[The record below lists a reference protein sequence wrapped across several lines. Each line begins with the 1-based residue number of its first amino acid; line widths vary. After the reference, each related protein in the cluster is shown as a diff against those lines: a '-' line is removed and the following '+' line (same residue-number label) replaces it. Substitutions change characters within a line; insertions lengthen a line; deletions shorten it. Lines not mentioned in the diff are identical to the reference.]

1 MPHPKPAEGNVAL
14 ISPPEGAVAAAAPA
28 PEADDRWVWFEDE
41 HGERFRVPRSWVQ
54 GTPADA
60 SNAGGSAEEADPDEA
75 GGIHIKNPTL
85 SRMFEGVRLT
95 SGQAS
100 LVPKLQAFLDDDE
113 ARIFILRGYAGTGK
127 TFLMKGVVDYLSAV
141 NRSVHLMAPTGRAAK
156 VLSTR
161 TSRSAS
167 TIHAHLYSPRDRD
180 DPDDEDFT
188 LVSDLTSNT
197 DELDAVYVVDEASMV
212 SDRETQNPLLQ
223 FGSGRLLADLLH
235 FLEDA
240 PCAHR
245 RHILFVGD
253 AAQLPPVGMTVSPAL
268 SPVHLEEE
276 FGLKPSEHT
285 LTDIVR
291 QKQDSGIL
299 ALATALRTG
308 LKNKTYAL
316 PRLPADVPDVERI
329 DARDMARLC
338 WEVMGRRITRDAVM
352 IAQTNV
358 RAQQLN
364 RAFRRLQFPG
374 VEELA
379 AGDKLMVI
387 LNTHMHG
394 EFICN
399 GDFCQVL
406 RTGARTRRS
415 VSFRVKT
422 GPAGKGRRLVN
433 LDLEFQ
439 SVTLRLRG
447 NTGEC
452 FEVSCMILLN
462 QLEPEAQ
469 ARHEGLAGRARRRPV
484 RQRASRPIRLRRHLP
499 QVPGRRMAA
508 RLRRL
513 RMDGTEILGRL
524 LPLALHR
531 SDARQTEAPSRPLS
545 EARLRRP
552 ERSPSRARRRL
563 APAMAGR
570 ASRKTSRRRPR
581 DVRARASRRQ
591 RRSLLTPT
599 EKQAAAFLQPPAL
612 PEPASSDKRGVPGK
626 SLRLFLSNR
635 RPVGLVDA
643 APLKDE
649 LLLRDHH
656 DVPDLLERE
665 DPAVADAPA
674 PQGELPV
681 RNLPALVLERRHVDG
696 LGRAALVK
704 DEALLP
710 AEPGGHGLEP
720 RIDVER
726 HHLPV
731 DSLAHGLLG
740 RRGTACASCEHKGGC
755 GQDKKHRSSLHGFPP
770 VVTGIRSLPA
780 ARCAA

>member
-14 ISPPEGAVAAAAPA
+14 IRPPEGAVAAAAPA
-28 PEADDRWVWFEDE
+28 SEADDRWVWFEDE

-253 AAQLPPVGMTVSPAL
+253 AAQLPPVGMTVSPA
-268 SPVHLEEE
+268 
-276 FGLKPSEHT
+276 
-285 LTDIVR
+285 
-291 QKQDSGIL
+291 
-299 ALATALRTG
+299 
-308 LKNKTYAL
+308 
-316 PRLPADVPDVERI
+316 
-329 DARDMARLC
+329 
-338 WEVMGRRITRDAVM
+338 
-352 IAQTNV
+352 
-358 RAQQLN
+358 QQLN

-462 QLEPEAQ
+462 QLEPDD
-469 ARHEGLAGRARRRPV
+469 LPDMTLLLRALMADFKNRFP
-484 RQRASRPIRLRRHLP
+484 RLRR
-499 QVPGRRMAA
+499 
-508 RLRRL
+508 
-513 RMDGTEILGRL
+513 GTKDWQDALAED
-524 LPLALHR
+524 PFVNALHVRYGYAVTCHKSQGGEWPHVFVDCAWTGPR
-531 SDARQTEAPSRPLS
+531 SSADYFRWLYTAVTRARQKLHL
-545 EARLRRP
+545 ARYPKHAYDDPNEVLPVPDDAWPRQWQAELP
-552 ERSPSRARRRL
+552 ARHPGEDL
-563 APAMAGR
+563 ETFA
-570 ASRKTSRRRPR
+570 
-581 DVRARASRRQ
+581 
-591 RRSLLTPT
+591 L
-599 EKQAAAFLQPPAL
+599 EL
-612 PEPASSDKRGVPGK
+612 PED
-626 SLRLFLSNR
+626 N
-635 RPVGLVDA
+635 
-643 APLKDE
+643 
-649 LLLRDHH
+649 
-656 DVPDLLERE
+656 
-665 DPAVADAPA
+665 
-674 PQGELPV
+674 GEV
-681 RNLPALVLERRHVDG
+681 
-696 LGRAALVK
+696 
-704 DEALLP
+704 
-710 AEPGGHGLEP
+710 
-720 RIDVER
+720 
-726 HHLPV
+726 
-731 DSLAHGLLG
+731 
-740 RRGTACASCEHKGGC
+740 
-755 GQDKKHRSSLHGFPP
+755 F
-770 VVTGIRSLPA
+770 
-780 ARCAA
+780 

>member
-14 ISPPEGAVAAAAPA
+14 IRPPEGAVAAAAPA
-28 PEADDRWVWFEDE
+28 SEADDRWVWFEDE

-161 TSRSAS
+161 TSRSPS

-439 SVTLRLRG
+439 SVVLGRSFVRTDGGTASTRGALCRRRHVDDPRRGRSGSARSCSLRTYFGLSLGAGALRG
-447 NTGEC
+447 FAQLRKPRESAALKDRDVQKNPDYADCRQCRPGHKTRC
-452 FEVSCMILLN
+452 PRSSDTSLAMCLQTMPPDIVVAEVDRI
-462 QLEPEAQ
+462 
-469 ARHEGLAGRARRRPV
+469 LAGRADASLPV
-484 RQRASRPIRLRRHLP
+484 S
-499 QVPGRRMAA
+499 A
-508 RLRRL
+508 R
-513 RMDGTEILGRL
+513 T
-524 LPLALHR
+524 
-531 SDARQTEAPSRPLS
+531 
-545 EARLRRP
+545 
-552 ERSPSRARRRL
+552 
-563 APAMAGR
+563 
-570 ASRKTSRRRPR
+570 
-581 DVRARASRRQ
+581 
-591 RRSLLTPT
+591 
-599 EKQAAAFLQPPAL
+599 
-612 PEPASSDKRGVPGK
+612 
-626 SLRLFLSNR
+626 
-635 RPVGLVDA
+635 
-643 APLKDE
+643 
-649 LLLRDHH
+649 
-656 DVPDLLERE
+656 PDLSTKP
-665 DPAVADAPA
+665 D
-674 PQGELPV
+674 
-681 RNLPALVLERRHVDG
+681 
-696 LGRAALVK
+696 
-704 DEALLP
+704 
-710 AEPGGHGLEP
+710 
-720 RIDVER
+720 
-726 HHLPV
+726 
-731 DSLAHGLLG
+731 
-740 RRGTACASCEHKGGC
+740 
-755 GQDKKHRSSLHGFPP
+755 
-770 VVTGIRSLPA
+770 
-780 ARCAA
+780 

>member
-14 ISPPEGAVAAAAPA
+14 IRPPEGAVAAAAPA
-28 PEADDRWVWFEDE
+28 SEADDRWVWFEDE

-141 NRSVHLMAPTGRAAK
+141 NRSVRLMAPTGRAAK

-167 TIHAHLYSPRDRD
+167 AIHAHLYSPRDRD

-439 SVTLRLRG
+439 SVVLGRSFVRTDGGTASTRGALCRRRHVDDPRRGRSGSARSCSLRTYFGLSLGAGALRG
-447 NTGEC
+447 FAQLRKPRESAALKDRDVQKNPDYADCRQCRPGHKTRC
-452 FEVSCMILLN
+452 PRSSDTSLAMCLQTMPPDIVVAEVDRI
-462 QLEPEAQ
+462 
-469 ARHEGLAGRARRRPV
+469 LAGRADASLPV
-484 RQRASRPIRLRRHLP
+484 S
-499 QVPGRRMAA
+499 A
-508 RLRRL
+508 R
-513 RMDGTEILGRL
+513 T
-524 LPLALHR
+524 
-531 SDARQTEAPSRPLS
+531 
-545 EARLRRP
+545 
-552 ERSPSRARRRL
+552 
-563 APAMAGR
+563 
-570 ASRKTSRRRPR
+570 
-581 DVRARASRRQ
+581 
-591 RRSLLTPT
+591 
-599 EKQAAAFLQPPAL
+599 
-612 PEPASSDKRGVPGK
+612 
-626 SLRLFLSNR
+626 
-635 RPVGLVDA
+635 
-643 APLKDE
+643 
-649 LLLRDHH
+649 
-656 DVPDLLERE
+656 PDLSTKP
-665 DPAVADAPA
+665 D
-674 PQGELPV
+674 
-681 RNLPALVLERRHVDG
+681 
-696 LGRAALVK
+696 
-704 DEALLP
+704 
-710 AEPGGHGLEP
+710 
-720 RIDVER
+720 
-726 HHLPV
+726 
-731 DSLAHGLLG
+731 
-740 RRGTACASCEHKGGC
+740 
-755 GQDKKHRSSLHGFPP
+755 
-770 VVTGIRSLPA
+770 
-780 ARCAA
+780 

>member
-14 ISPPEGAVAAAAPA
+14 ISPPEGAVAAPA

-54 GTPADA
+54 GAPADA

-127 TFLMKGVVDYLSAV
+127 TFLMKG
-141 NRSVHLMAPTGRAAK
+141 
-156 VLSTR
+156 
-161 TSRSAS
+161 
-167 TIHAHLYSPRDRD
+167 
-180 DPDDEDFT
+180 
-188 LVSDLTSNT
+188 
-197 DELDAVYVVDEASMV
+197 VVDEASMV

-462 QLEPEAQ
+462 QLEPDD
-469 ARHEGLAGRARRRPV
+469 LPDMTLLLRALMADFKNRFP
-484 RQRASRPIRLRRHLP
+484 RLRR
-499 QVPGRRMAA
+499 
-508 RLRRL
+508 
-513 RMDGTEILGRL
+513 GTKDWQDALAED
-524 LPLALHR
+524 PFVNALHVRYGYAVTCHKSQGGEWPHVFVDCAWTGPR
-531 SDARQTEAPSRPLS
+531 SSADYFRWLYTAVTRARQKLH
-545 EARLRRP
+545 
-552 ERSPSRARRRL
+552 RARYPKH
-563 APAMAGR
+563 AYDDPNE
-570 ASRKTSRRRPR
+570 
-581 DVRARASRRQ
+581 V
-591 RRSLLTPT
+591 
-599 EKQAAAFLQPPAL
+599 L
-612 PEPASSDKRGVPGK
+612 P
-626 SLRLFLSNR
+626 
-635 RPVGLVDA
+635 
-643 APLKDE
+643 
-649 LLLRDHH
+649 
-656 DVPDLLERE
+656 VPD
-665 DPAVADAPA
+665 DAWPRQWQA
-674 PQGELPV
+674 ELPA
-681 RNLPALVLERRHVDG
+681 RHPDEDLETFALELPKDDG
-696 LGRAALVK
+696 EV
-704 DEALLP
+704 
-710 AEPGGHGLEP
+710 
-720 RIDVER
+720 
-726 HHLPV
+726 
-731 DSLAHGLLG
+731 
-740 RRGTACASCEHKGGC
+740 
-755 GQDKKHRSSLHGFPP
+755 F
-770 VVTGIRSLPA
+770 
-780 ARCAA
+780 

>member
-14 ISPPEGAVAAAAPA
+14 ISPPEGAVAAPA

-54 GTPADA
+54 GAPADA

-127 TFLMKGVVDYLSAV
+127 TFLMKG
-141 NRSVHLMAPTGRAAK
+141 
-156 VLSTR
+156 
-161 TSRSAS
+161 
-167 TIHAHLYSPRDRD
+167 
-180 DPDDEDFT
+180 
-188 LVSDLTSNT
+188 
-197 DELDAVYVVDEASMV
+197 VVDEASMV

-462 QLEPEAQ
+462 QLEPDD
-469 ARHEGLAGRARRRPV
+469 LPDMTLLLRALMADFKNRFP
-484 RQRASRPIRLRRHLP
+484 RLRR
-499 QVPGRRMAA
+499 
-508 RLRRL
+508 
-513 RMDGTEILGRL
+513 GTKDWQDALAED
-524 LPLALHR
+524 PFVNALHVRYGYAVTCHKSQGGEWPHVFVDCAWTGPR
-531 SDARQTEAPSRPLS
+531 SSADYFRWLYTAVTRARQKLHL
-545 EARLRRP
+545 ARYP
-552 ERSPSRARRRL
+552 KHAYDDPNE
-563 APAMAGR
+563 
-570 ASRKTSRRRPR
+570 
-581 DVRARASRRQ
+581 V
-591 RRSLLTPT
+591 
-599 EKQAAAFLQPPAL
+599 L
-612 PEPASSDKRGVPGK
+612 P
-626 SLRLFLSNR
+626 
-635 RPVGLVDA
+635 
-643 APLKDE
+643 
-649 LLLRDHH
+649 
-656 DVPDLLERE
+656 VPD
-665 DPAVADAPA
+665 DAWPRQWQA
-674 PQGELPV
+674 ELPA
-681 RNLPALVLERRHVDG
+681 RHPGEDLETFALELPKDDG
-696 LGRAALVK
+696 EV
-704 DEALLP
+704 
-710 AEPGGHGLEP
+710 
-720 RIDVER
+720 
-726 HHLPV
+726 
-731 DSLAHGLLG
+731 
-740 RRGTACASCEHKGGC
+740 
-755 GQDKKHRSSLHGFPP
+755 F
-770 VVTGIRSLPA
+770 
-780 ARCAA
+780 

>member
-14 ISPPEGAVAAAAPA
+14 ISPPEGAVAAPA

-54 GTPADA
+54 GAPADA

-127 TFLMKGVVDYLSAV
+127 TFLMKG
-141 NRSVHLMAPTGRAAK
+141 
-156 VLSTR
+156 
-161 TSRSAS
+161 
-167 TIHAHLYSPRDRD
+167 
-180 DPDDEDFT
+180 
-188 LVSDLTSNT
+188 
-197 DELDAVYVVDEASMV
+197 VVDEASMV

-433 LDLEFQ
+433 IDLEFQ

-462 QLEPEAQ
+462 QLEPDD
-469 ARHEGLAGRARRRPV
+469 LPDMTLLLRALMADFKNRFP
-484 RQRASRPIRLRRHLP
+484 RLRR
-499 QVPGRRMAA
+499 
-508 RLRRL
+508 
-513 RMDGTEILGRL
+513 GTKDWQDALAED
-524 LPLALHR
+524 PFVNALHVRYGYAVTCHKSQGGEWPHVFVDCAWTGPR
-531 SDARQTEAPSRPLS
+531 SSADYFRWLYTAVTRARQKLH
-545 EARLRRP
+545 
-552 ERSPSRARRRL
+552 RARYPKH
-563 APAMAGR
+563 AYDDPNE
-570 ASRKTSRRRPR
+570 
-581 DVRARASRRQ
+581 V
-591 RRSLLTPT
+591 
-599 EKQAAAFLQPPAL
+599 L
-612 PEPASSDKRGVPGK
+612 P
-626 SLRLFLSNR
+626 
-635 RPVGLVDA
+635 
-643 APLKDE
+643 
-649 LLLRDHH
+649 
-656 DVPDLLERE
+656 VPD
-665 DPAVADAPA
+665 DAWPRQWQA
-674 PQGELPV
+674 ELPA
-681 RNLPALVLERRHVDG
+681 RHPGEDLETFALELPKDDG
-696 LGRAALVK
+696 EV
-704 DEALLP
+704 
-710 AEPGGHGLEP
+710 
-720 RIDVER
+720 
-726 HHLPV
+726 
-731 DSLAHGLLG
+731 
-740 RRGTACASCEHKGGC
+740 
-755 GQDKKHRSSLHGFPP
+755 F
-770 VVTGIRSLPA
+770 
-780 ARCAA
+780 

>member
-167 TIHAHLYSPRDRD
+167 TIHAHLYSPRDQD

-338 WEVMGRRITRDAVM
+338 WEVMGLLLGCRALVGRRSRRLRLDGEGLSRQQRSEVDPVVARHEHHAHDGQPRLPAKRNAAAGAKASRAAHPPAVLDRRAFLKILPAHEKDLPEASNAFRIVAR
-352 IAQTNV
+352 IAK
-358 RAQQLN
+358 
-364 RAFRRLQFPG
+364 AFRRGSSRRTAPSA
-374 VEELA
+374 ER
-379 AGDKLMVI
+379 
-387 LNTHMHG
+387 
-394 EFICN
+394 
-399 GDFCQVL
+399 L
-406 RTGARTRRS
+406 RTA
-415 VSFRVKT
+415 F
-422 GPAGKGRRLVN
+422 GKKYPNVA
-433 LDLEFQ
+433 F
-439 SVTLRLRG
+439 
-447 NTGEC
+447 
-452 FEVSCMILLN
+452 
-462 QLEPEAQ
+462 
-469 ARHEGLAGRARRRPV
+469 
-484 RQRASRPIRLRRHLP
+484 RRHL
-499 QVPGRRMAA
+499 Q
-508 RLRRL
+508 
-513 RMDGTEILGRL
+513 
-524 LPLALHR
+524 
-531 SDARQTEAPSRPLS
+531 S
-545 EARLRRP
+545 
-552 ERSPSRARRRL
+552 
-563 APAMAGR
+563 
-570 ASRKTSRRRPR
+570 
-581 DVRARASRRQ
+581 
-591 RRSLLTPT
+591 
-599 EKQAAAFLQPPAL
+599 
-612 PEPASSDKRGVPGK
+612 
-626 SLRLFLSNR
+626 
-635 RPVGLVDA
+635 
-643 APLKDE
+643 
-649 LLLRDHH
+649 
-656 DVPDLLERE
+656 
-665 DPAVADAPA
+665 
-674 PQGELPV
+674 
-681 RNLPALVLERRHVDG
+681 
-696 LGRAALVK
+696 
-704 DEALLP
+704 
-710 AEPGGHGLEP
+710 
-720 RIDVER
+720 
-726 HHLPV
+726 
-731 DSLAHGLLG
+731 
-740 RRGTACASCEHKGGC
+740 
-755 GQDKKHRSSLHGFPP
+755 
-770 VVTGIRSLPA
+770 
-780 ARCAA
+780 

>member
-85 SRMFEGVRLT
+85 SRMFQGVRLT

-253 AAQLPPVGMTVSPAL
+253 AAQLPPVGMTVS
-268 SPVHLEEE
+268 
-276 FGLKPSEHT
+276 
-285 LTDIVR
+285 
-291 QKQDSGIL
+291 
-299 ALATALRTG
+299 
-308 LKNKTYAL
+308 
-316 PRLPADVPDVERI
+316 
-329 DARDMARLC
+329 
-338 WEVMGRRITRDAVM
+338 
-352 IAQTNV
+352 
-358 RAQQLN
+358 
-364 RAFRRLQFPG
+364 
-374 VEELA
+374 
-379 AGDKLMVI
+379 
-387 LNTHMHG
+387 
-394 EFICN
+394 
-399 GDFCQVL
+399 
-406 RTGARTRRS
+406 
-415 VSFRVKT
+415 FRVKT

-462 QLEPEAQ
+462 QLEPDD
-469 ARHEGLAGRARRRPV
+469 LPDMTLLLRALMADFKNRFP
-484 RQRASRPIRLRRHLP
+484 RLRR
-499 QVPGRRMAA
+499 
-508 RLRRL
+508 
-513 RMDGTEILGRL
+513 GTKDWQDALAED
-524 LPLALHR
+524 PFVNALHVRYGYAVTCHKSQGGEWPHVFVDCAWTGPR
-531 SDARQTEAPSRPLS
+531 SSADYFRWLYTAVTRARQKLHL
-545 EARLRRP
+545 ARYP
-552 ERSPSRARRRL
+552 KHAYDDPNE
-563 APAMAGR
+563 
-570 ASRKTSRRRPR
+570 
-581 DVRARASRRQ
+581 V
-591 RRSLLTPT
+591 
-599 EKQAAAFLQPPAL
+599 L
-612 PEPASSDKRGVPGK
+612 P
-626 SLRLFLSNR
+626 
-635 RPVGLVDA
+635 
-643 APLKDE
+643 
-649 LLLRDHH
+649 
-656 DVPDLLERE
+656 VPD
-665 DPAVADAPA
+665 DAWPRQWQA
-674 PQGELPV
+674 ELPA
-681 RNLPALVLERRHVDG
+681 RHPGEDLETFALELPKDDG
-696 LGRAALVK
+696 EV
-704 DEALLP
+704 
-710 AEPGGHGLEP
+710 
-720 RIDVER
+720 
-726 HHLPV
+726 
-731 DSLAHGLLG
+731 
-740 RRGTACASCEHKGGC
+740 
-755 GQDKKHRSSLHGFPP
+755 F
-770 VVTGIRSLPA
+770 
-780 ARCAA
+780 

>member
-14 ISPPEGAVAAAAPA
+14 IRPPEGAVAAAAPA
-28 PEADDRWVWFEDE
+28 SEADDRWVWFEDE

-462 QLEPEAQ
+462 QLEPDD
-469 ARHEGLAGRARRRPV
+469 LPDMTLLLRALMADFKNRFP
-484 RQRASRPIRLRRHLP
+484 RLRR
-499 QVPGRRMAA
+499 
-508 RLRRL
+508 
-513 RMDGTEILGRL
+513 GTKDWQDALAED
-524 LPLALHR
+524 PFVNALHVR
-531 SDARQTEAPSRPLS
+531 YGYAVTCHKSQGSEWPHVSSLSGEFGWRFDLARTVWIEPQIEATYTHAGAEDLTLSNGVNAATYEIGDFDSLIGRAGFATGFTCPNNRGEVWLRASAVHEFLGDREIFARTGDNTNSLKQDGKDTWFEYGIGANFNLS
-545 EARLRRP
+545 ESTYLWA
-552 ERSPSRARRRL
+552 
-563 APAMAGR
+563 
-570 ASRKTSRRRPR
+570 
-581 DVRARASRRQ
+581 
-591 RRSLLTPT
+591 
-599 EKQAAAFLQPPAL
+599 
-612 PEPASSDKRGVPGK
+612 
-626 SLRLFLSNR
+626 
-635 RPVGLVDA
+635 
-643 APLKDE
+643 
-649 LLLRDHH
+649 
-656 DVPDLLERE
+656 
-665 DPAVADAPA
+665 
-674 PQGELPV
+674 
-681 RNLPALVLERRHVDG
+681 
-696 LGRAALVK
+696 
-704 DEALLP
+704 
-710 AEPGGHGLEP
+710 
-720 RIDVER
+720 DVER
-726 HHLPV
+726 T
-731 DSLAHGLLG
+731 S
-740 RRGTACASCEHKGGC
+740 GGIIDQEWRATI
-755 GQDKKHRSSLHGFPP
+755 GVRYGF
-770 VVTGIRSLPA
+770 
-780 ARCAA
+780 

>member
-14 ISPPEGAVAAAAPA
+14 IRPPEGAVAAAAPA
-28 PEADDRWVWFEDE
+28 SEADDRWVWFEDE

-95 SGQAS
+95 PGQAS
-100 LVPKLQAFLDDDE
+100 LVPKLQAFLDDDD

-212 SDRETQNPLLQ
+212 S
-223 FGSGRLLADLLH
+223 
-235 FLEDA
+235 
-240 PCAHR
+240 
-245 RHILFVGD
+245 
-253 AAQLPPVGMTVSPAL
+253 
-268 SPVHLEEE
+268 
-276 FGLKPSEHT
+276 SEHT

-462 QLEPEAQ
+462 QLEPDD
-469 ARHEGLAGRARRRPV
+469 LPDMTLLLRALMADFKNRFP
-484 RQRASRPIRLRRHLP
+484 RLRR
-499 QVPGRRMAA
+499 
-508 RLRRL
+508 
-513 RMDGTEILGRL
+513 GTKDWQDALAED
-524 LPLALHR
+524 PFVNALHVRYGYAVTCHKSQGGEWPHVFVDCAWTGPR
-531 SDARQTEAPSRPLS
+531 SSADYFRWLYTAVTRARQKLHLACYPKHAYDDPNEVLPVPDDAWPRQWQAELP
-545 EARLRRP
+545 ARHPGEDL
-552 ERSPSRARRRL
+552 ETFAL
-563 APAMAGR
+563 
-570 ASRKTSRRRPR
+570 
-581 DVRARASRRQ
+581 
-591 RRSLLTPT
+591 
-599 EKQAAAFLQPPAL
+599 EL
-612 PEPASSDKRGVPGK
+612 PED
-626 SLRLFLSNR
+626 N
-635 RPVGLVDA
+635 
-643 APLKDE
+643 
-649 LLLRDHH
+649 
-656 DVPDLLERE
+656 
-665 DPAVADAPA
+665 
-674 PQGELPV
+674 GEV
-681 RNLPALVLERRHVDG
+681 Y
-696 LGRAALVK
+696 
-704 DEALLP
+704 
-710 AEPGGHGLEP
+710 
-720 RIDVER
+720 
-726 HHLPV
+726 
-731 DSLAHGLLG
+731 
-740 RRGTACASCEHKGGC
+740 
-755 GQDKKHRSSLHGFPP
+755 
-770 VVTGIRSLPA
+770 
-780 ARCAA
+780 

>member
-54 GTPADA
+54 GAPADA

-95 SGQAS
+95 PGQAS
-100 LVPKLQAFLDDDE
+100 LVPKLQAFLDDDD

-379 AGDKLMVI
+379 AGDKLIEPGLRQDGRLEGTRKAEFARVRWLLPEAPHLRLHPGGVHEAELDAFGVEGLHPDGKRSDPGEPDIKVGAELPDGLLELAPVRFAVRAQPLRSAVLLSEDGIGHRVMERIEFVI
-387 LNTHMHG
+387 AHDG
-394 EFICN
+394 E
-399 GDFCQVL
+399 
-406 RTGARTRRS
+406 RRTRLDHAAHDFKRAAD
-415 VSFRVKT
+415 F
-422 GPAGKGRRLVN
+422 GPAV
-433 LDLEFQ
+433 D
-439 SVTLRLRG
+439 
-447 NTGEC
+447 
-452 FEVSCMILLN
+452 EVAEKDHTATFWM
-462 QLEPEAQ
+462 
-469 ARHEGLAGRARRRPV
+469 
-484 RQRASRPIRLRRHLP
+484 P
-499 QVPGRRMAA
+499 QDAV
-508 RLRRL
+508 
-513 RMDGTEILGRL
+513 RL
-524 LPLALHR
+524 LITHALEEN
-531 SDARQTEAPSRPLS
+531 RQ
-545 EARLRRP
+545 
-552 ERSPSRARRRL
+552 
-563 APAMAGR
+563 
-570 ASRKTSRRRPR
+570 
-581 DVRARASRRQ
+581 
-591 RRSLLTPT
+591 
-599 EKQAAAFLQPPAL
+599 F
-612 PEPASSDKRGVPGK
+612 RGVP
-626 SLRLFLSNR
+626 
-635 RPVGLVDA
+635 V
-643 APLKDE
+643 
-649 LLLRDHH
+649 H
-656 DVPDLLERE
+656 
-665 DPAVADAPA
+665 VAD
-674 PQGELPV
+674 
-681 RNLPALVLERRHVDG
+681 D
-696 LGRAALVK
+696 VK
-704 DEALLP
+704 A
-710 AEPGGHGLEP
+710 
-720 RIDVER
+720 
-726 HHLPV
+726 
-731 DSLAHGLLG
+731 
-740 RRGTACASCEHKGGC
+740 
-755 GQDKKHRSSLHGFPP
+755 
-770 VVTGIRSLPA
+770 
-780 ARCAA
+780 

>member
-167 TIHAHLYSPRDRD
+167 TIHAHLYSPRDQD

-329 DARDMARLC
+329 DARDIARLC

-374 VEELA
+374 VKELA

-399 GDFCQVL
+399 GDFCRVL

-462 QLEPEAQ
+462 QLEPED
-469 ARHEGLAGRARRRPV
+469 LPDMTLLLRALMADFKNRFP
-484 RQRASRPIRLRRHLP
+484 RLRR
-499 QVPGRRMAA
+499 
-508 RLRRL
+508 
-513 RMDGTEILGRL
+513 GTKDWQDALAED
-524 LPLALHR
+524 PFVNALHVRYGYAVTCHKSQGGEWPHVFVDCAWTGPR
-531 SDARQTEAPSRPLS
+531 SSADYFRWLYTAVTRARQKLHL
-545 EARLRRP
+545 ARYPKHAYDDPNEVLPVPDDAWPRQWQAELP
-552 ERSPSRARRRL
+552 ARHPGEDL
-563 APAMAGR
+563 ETFA
-570 ASRKTSRRRPR
+570 
-581 DVRARASRRQ
+581 
-591 RRSLLTPT
+591 L
-599 EKQAAAFLQPPAL
+599 EL
-612 PEPASSDKRGVPGK
+612 PED
-626 SLRLFLSNR
+626 N
-635 RPVGLVDA
+635 
-643 APLKDE
+643 
-649 LLLRDHH
+649 
-656 DVPDLLERE
+656 
-665 DPAVADAPA
+665 
-674 PQGELPV
+674 GEV
-681 RNLPALVLERRHVDG
+681 
-696 LGRAALVK
+696 
-704 DEALLP
+704 
-710 AEPGGHGLEP
+710 
-720 RIDVER
+720 
-726 HHLPV
+726 
-731 DSLAHGLLG
+731 
-740 RRGTACASCEHKGGC
+740 
-755 GQDKKHRSSLHGFPP
+755 F
-770 VVTGIRSLPA
+770 
-780 ARCAA
+780 

>member
-85 SRMFEGVRLT
+85 SRMFQGVRLT

-268 SPVHLEEE
+268 SPVHLEQE

-462 QLEPEAQ
+462 QLEPDD
-469 ARHEGLAGRARRRPV
+469 LPDMTLLLRALMADFKNRFP
-484 RQRASRPIRLRRHLP
+484 RLRR
-499 QVPGRRMAA
+499 
-508 RLRRL
+508 
-513 RMDGTEILGRL
+513 GTKDWQDALAED
-524 LPLALHR
+524 PFVNALHVRYGYAVTCHKSQGGEWPHVFVDCAWTGPR
-531 SDARQTEAPSRPLS
+531 SSADYFRWLYTAVTRARQKLHL
-545 EARLRRP
+545 ARYP
-552 ERSPSRARRRL
+552 KHAYDDPNE
-563 APAMAGR
+563 
-570 ASRKTSRRRPR
+570 
-581 DVRARASRRQ
+581 V
-591 RRSLLTPT
+591 
-599 EKQAAAFLQPPAL
+599 L
-612 PEPASSDKRGVPGK
+612 P
-626 SLRLFLSNR
+626 
-635 RPVGLVDA
+635 
-643 APLKDE
+643 
-649 LLLRDHH
+649 
-656 DVPDLLERE
+656 VPD
-665 DPAVADAPA
+665 DAWPRQWQA
-674 PQGELPV
+674 ELPA
-681 RNLPALVLERRHVDG
+681 RHPGEDLETFARELPKDDG
-696 LGRAALVK
+696 EV
-704 DEALLP
+704 
-710 AEPGGHGLEP
+710 
-720 RIDVER
+720 
-726 HHLPV
+726 
-731 DSLAHGLLG
+731 
-740 RRGTACASCEHKGGC
+740 
-755 GQDKKHRSSLHGFPP
+755 F
-770 VVTGIRSLPA
+770 
-780 ARCAA
+780 

>member
-85 SRMFEGVRLT
+85 SRMFQGVRLT

-268 SPVHLEEE
+268 SPVHLEQE

-358 RAQQLN
+358 
-364 RAFRRLQFPG
+364 P
-374 VEELA
+374 
-379 AGDKLMVI
+379 
-387 LNTHMHG
+387 
-394 EFICN
+394 
-399 GDFCQVL
+399 
-406 RTGARTRRS
+406 
-415 VSFRVKT
+415 

-462 QLEPEAQ
+462 QLEPDD
-469 ARHEGLAGRARRRPV
+469 LPDMTLLLRALMADFKNRFP
-484 RQRASRPIRLRRHLP
+484 RLRR
-499 QVPGRRMAA
+499 
-508 RLRRL
+508 
-513 RMDGTEILGRL
+513 GTKDWQDALAED
-524 LPLALHR
+524 PFVNALHVRYGYAVTCHKSQGGEWPHVFVDCAWTGPR
-531 SDARQTEAPSRPLS
+531 SSADYFRWLYTAVTRARQKLHL
-545 EARLRRP
+545 ARYP
-552 ERSPSRARRRL
+552 KHAYDDPNE
-563 APAMAGR
+563 
-570 ASRKTSRRRPR
+570 
-581 DVRARASRRQ
+581 V
-591 RRSLLTPT
+591 
-599 EKQAAAFLQPPAL
+599 L
-612 PEPASSDKRGVPGK
+612 P
-626 SLRLFLSNR
+626 
-635 RPVGLVDA
+635 
-643 APLKDE
+643 
-649 LLLRDHH
+649 
-656 DVPDLLERE
+656 VPD
-665 DPAVADAPA
+665 DAWPRQWQA
-674 PQGELPV
+674 ELPA
-681 RNLPALVLERRHVDG
+681 RHPGEDLETFALELPKDDG
-696 LGRAALVK
+696 EV
-704 DEALLP
+704 
-710 AEPGGHGLEP
+710 
-720 RIDVER
+720 
-726 HHLPV
+726 
-731 DSLAHGLLG
+731 
-740 RRGTACASCEHKGGC
+740 
-755 GQDKKHRSSLHGFPP
+755 F
-770 VVTGIRSLPA
+770 
-780 ARCAA
+780 

>member
-14 ISPPEGAVAAAAPA
+14 IRPPEGAVAAAAPA
-28 PEADDRWVWFEDE
+28 SEADDRWVWFEDE

-268 SPVHLEEE
+268 SPMHLEEE

-379 AGDKLMVI
+379 A
-387 LNTHMHG
+387 
-394 EFICN
+394 
-399 GDFCQVL
+399 
-406 RTGARTRRS
+406 
-415 VSFRVKT
+415 
-422 GPAGKGRRLVN
+422 
-433 LDLEFQ
+433 
-439 SVTLRLRG
+439 
-447 NTGEC
+447 
-452 FEVSCMILLN
+452 
-462 QLEPEAQ
+462 
-469 ARHEGLAGRARRRPV
+469 
-484 RQRASRPIRLRRHLP
+484 
-499 QVPGRRMAA
+499 
-508 RLRRL
+508 
-513 RMDGTEILGRL
+513 
-524 LPLALHR
+524 
-531 SDARQTEAPSRPLS
+531 
-545 EARLRRP
+545 
-552 ERSPSRARRRL
+552 
-563 APAMAGR
+563 
-570 ASRKTSRRRPR
+570 
-581 DVRARASRRQ
+581 
-591 RRSLLTPT
+591 
-599 EKQAAAFLQPPAL
+599 
-612 PEPASSDKRGVPGK
+612 
-626 SLRLFLSNR
+626 
-635 RPVGLVDA
+635 
-643 APLKDE
+643 PLKDE

-665 DPAVADAPA
+665 GPAVADAPA
-674 PQGELPV
+674 PQGELSV
-681 RNLPALVLERRHVDG
+681 CNLPTLVLERRHVDG
-696 LGRAALVK
+696 LGQSR
-704 DEALLP
+704 P
-710 AEPGGHGLEP
+710 
-720 RIDVER
+720 
-726 HHLPV
+726 
-731 DSLAHGLLG
+731 
-740 RRGTACASCEHKGGC
+740 RRG
-755 GQDKKHRSSLHGFPP
+755 
-770 VVTGIRSLPA
+770 
-780 ARCAA
+780 

>member
-54 GTPADA
+54 GAPADA

-75 GGIHIKNPTL
+75 GGIRIKNPTL

-127 TFLMKGVVDYLSAV
+127 TFLMKSVVDYLSAV

-268 SPVHLEEE
+268 SPVHLEAE
-276 FGLKPSEHT
+276 FGMKPSEHT

-329 DARDMARLC
+329 DTRDMARLC

-452 FEVSCMILLN
+452 FEVSCMILLHEFSP
-462 QLEPEAQ
+462 LRFLSTPG
-469 ARHEGLAGRARRRPV
+469 ARLKREGRASSIFCNRDLHILPCV
-484 RQRASRPIRLRRHLP
+484 LGKVTIAHSESQVQTHSHGSGESRTHPTLRRH
-499 QVPGRRMAA
+499 
-508 RLRRL
+508 
-513 RMDGTEILGRL
+513 
-524 LPLALHR
+524 
-531 SDARQTEAPSRPLS
+531 PSPIWRKLKNAQEDSACHRPLS
-545 EARLRRP
+545 
-552 ERSPSRARRRL
+552 
-563 APAMAGR
+563 
-570 ASRKTSRRRPR
+570 
-581 DVRARASRRQ
+581 
-591 RRSLLTPT
+591 
-599 EKQAAAFLQPPAL
+599 L
-612 PEPASSDKRGVPGK
+612 P
-626 SLRLFLSNR
+626 
-635 RPVGLVDA
+635 
-643 APLKDE
+643 
-649 LLLRDHH
+649 
-656 DVPDLLERE
+656 
-665 DPAVADAPA
+665 
-674 PQGELPV
+674 
-681 RNLPALVLERRHVDG
+681 
-696 LGRAALVK
+696 
-704 DEALLP
+704 LLP
-710 AEPGGHGLEP
+710 WQGIEQPLV
-720 RIDVER
+720 RR
-726 HHLPV
+726 CQLN
-731 DSLAHGLLG
+731 LG
-740 RRGTACASCEHKGGC
+740 
-755 GQDKKHRSSLHGFPP
+755 GQDCVPTP
-770 VVTGIRSLPA
+770 E
-780 ARCAA
+780 

>member
-167 TIHAHLYSPRDRD
+167 TIHAHLYSPRDQD

-358 RAQQLN
+358 RAQ
-364 RAFRRLQFPG
+364 
-374 VEELA
+374 
-379 AGDKLMVI
+379 
-387 LNTHMHG
+387 
-394 EFICN
+394 
-399 GDFCQVL
+399 
-406 RTGARTRRS
+406 
-415 VSFRVKT
+415 
-422 GPAGKGRRLVN
+422 
-433 LDLEFQ
+433 
-439 SVTLRLRG
+439 
-447 NTGEC
+447 
-452 FEVSCMILLN
+452 
-462 QLEPEAQ
+462 
-469 ARHEGLAGRARRRPV
+469 
-484 RQRASRPIRLRRHLP
+484 
-499 QVPGRRMAA
+499 
-508 RLRRL
+508 
-513 RMDGTEILGRL
+513 
-524 LPLALHR
+524 
-531 SDARQTEAPSRPLS
+531 
-545 EARLRRP
+545 
-552 ERSPSRARRRL
+552 
-563 APAMAGR
+563 
-570 ASRKTSRRRPR
+570 
-581 DVRARASRRQ
+581 
-591 RRSLLTPT
+591 
-599 EKQAAAFLQPPAL
+599 
-612 PEPASSDKRGVPGK
+612 
-626 SLRLFLSNR
+626 
-635 RPVGLVDA
+635 
-643 APLKDE
+643 
-649 LLLRDHH
+649 
-656 DVPDLLERE
+656 
-665 DPAVADAPA
+665 
-674 PQGELPV
+674 
-681 RNLPALVLERRHVDG
+681 
-696 LGRAALVK
+696 
-704 DEALLP
+704 
-710 AEPGGHGLEP
+710 
-720 RIDVER
+720 
-726 HHLPV
+726 
-731 DSLAHGLLG
+731 
-740 RRGTACASCEHKGGC
+740 
-755 GQDKKHRSSLHGFPP
+755 
-770 VVTGIRSLPA
+770 
-780 ARCAA
+780 

>member
-54 GTPADA
+54 GAPADA

-127 TFLMKGVVDYLSAV
+127 TFLMKG
-141 NRSVHLMAPTGRAAK
+141 
-156 VLSTR
+156 
-161 TSRSAS
+161 
-167 TIHAHLYSPRDRD
+167 
-180 DPDDEDFT
+180 
-188 LVSDLTSNT
+188 
-197 DELDAVYVVDEASMV
+197 VVDEASMV

-462 QLEPEAQ
+462 QLEPDD
-469 ARHEGLAGRARRRPV
+469 LPDMTLLLRALMADFKNRFP
-484 RQRASRPIRLRRHLP
+484 RLRR
-499 QVPGRRMAA
+499 
-508 RLRRL
+508 
-513 RMDGTEILGRL
+513 GTKDWQDALAED
-524 LPLALHR
+524 PFVNALHVRYGYAVTCHKSQGGEWPHVFVDCAWTGPR
-531 SDARQTEAPSRPLS
+531 SSADYFRWLYTAVTRARQKLHL
-545 EARLRRP
+545 ARYP
-552 ERSPSRARRRL
+552 KHAYDDPNE
-563 APAMAGR
+563 
-570 ASRKTSRRRPR
+570 
-581 DVRARASRRQ
+581 V
-591 RRSLLTPT
+591 
-599 EKQAAAFLQPPAL
+599 L
-612 PEPASSDKRGVPGK
+612 P
-626 SLRLFLSNR
+626 
-635 RPVGLVDA
+635 
-643 APLKDE
+643 
-649 LLLRDHH
+649 
-656 DVPDLLERE
+656 VPD
-665 DPAVADAPA
+665 DAWPRQWQA
-674 PQGELPV
+674 ELPA
-681 RNLPALVLERRHVDG
+681 RHPGEDLETFTLELPKDDG
-696 LGRAALVK
+696 EV
-704 DEALLP
+704 
-710 AEPGGHGLEP
+710 
-720 RIDVER
+720 
-726 HHLPV
+726 
-731 DSLAHGLLG
+731 
-740 RRGTACASCEHKGGC
+740 
-755 GQDKKHRSSLHGFPP
+755 F
-770 VVTGIRSLPA
+770 
-780 ARCAA
+780 

>member
-54 GTPADA
+54 GAPADA

-127 TFLMKGVVDYLSAV
+127 TCLMKGVVDYLSAV

-338 WEVMGRRITRDAVM
+338 WEVMGRLGGHGTAHHTRRRHD
-352 IAQTNV
+352 
-358 RAQQLN
+358 RADE
-364 RAFRRLQFPG
+364 RARLDQGQHRHSGSWRRLSACP
-374 VEELA
+374 VDELA
-379 AGDKLMVI
+379 V
-387 LNTHMHG
+387 
-394 EFICN
+394 
-399 GDFCQVL
+399 QS
-406 RTGARTRRS
+406 RS
-415 VSFRVKT
+415 
-422 GPAGKGRRLVN
+422 
-433 LDLEFQ
+433 Q
-439 SVTLRLRG
+439 
-447 NTGEC
+447 
-452 FEVSCMILLN
+452 
-462 QLEPEAQ
+462 
-469 ARHEGLAGRARRRPV
+469 GLCWRP
-484 RQRASRPIRLRRHLP
+484 R
-499 QVPGRRMAA
+499 
-508 RLRRL
+508 RRL
-513 RMDGTEILGRL
+513 RELHCGLRL
-524 LPLALHR
+524 LVQLP
-531 SDARQTEAPSRPLS
+531 T
-545 EARLRRP
+545 
-552 ERSPSRARRRL
+552 
-563 APAMAGR
+563 AM
-570 ASRKTSRRRPR
+570 
-581 DVRARASRRQ
+581 
-591 RRSLLTPT
+591 
-599 EKQAAAFLQPPAL
+599 
-612 PEPASSDKRGVPGK
+612 
-626 SLRLFLSNR
+626 
-635 RPVGLVDA
+635 
-643 APLKDE
+643 
-649 LLLRDHH
+649 
-656 DVPDLLERE
+656 
-665 DPAVADAPA
+665 
-674 PQGELPV
+674 
-681 RNLPALVLERRHVDG
+681 
-696 LGRAALVK
+696 
-704 DEALLP
+704 
-710 AEPGGHGLEP
+710 
-720 RIDVER
+720 
-726 HHLPV
+726 
-731 DSLAHGLLG
+731 
-740 RRGTACASCEHKGGC
+740 
-755 GQDKKHRSSLHGFPP
+755 
-770 VVTGIRSLPA
+770 TGIDGA
-780 ARCAA
+780 

>member
-54 GTPADA
+54 GAPADA

-75 GGIHIKNPTL
+75 GGSSVQPDEAGGIHIKHPTL

-127 TFLMKGVVDYLSAV
+127 TFLMKG
-141 NRSVHLMAPTGRAAK
+141 
-156 VLSTR
+156 
-161 TSRSAS
+161 
-167 TIHAHLYSPRDRD
+167 
-180 DPDDEDFT
+180 
-188 LVSDLTSNT
+188 
-197 DELDAVYVVDEASMV
+197 VVDEASMV

-462 QLEPEAQ
+462 QLEPDD
-469 ARHEGLAGRARRRPV
+469 LPDMTLLLRALMADFKNRFP
-484 RQRASRPIRLRRHLP
+484 RLRR
-499 QVPGRRMAA
+499 
-508 RLRRL
+508 
-513 RMDGTEILGRL
+513 GTKDWQDALAED
-524 LPLALHR
+524 PFVNALHVRYGYAVTCHKSQGGEWPHVFVDCAWTGPR
-531 SDARQTEAPSRPLS
+531 SSADYFRWLYTAVTRARQKLHL
-545 EARLRRP
+545 ARYP
-552 ERSPSRARRRL
+552 KHAYDDPNE
-563 APAMAGR
+563 
-570 ASRKTSRRRPR
+570 
-581 DVRARASRRQ
+581 V
-591 RRSLLTPT
+591 
-599 EKQAAAFLQPPAL
+599 L
-612 PEPASSDKRGVPGK
+612 P
-626 SLRLFLSNR
+626 
-635 RPVGLVDA
+635 
-643 APLKDE
+643 
-649 LLLRDHH
+649 
-656 DVPDLLERE
+656 VPD
-665 DPAVADAPA
+665 DAWPRQWQA
-674 PQGELPV
+674 ELPA
-681 RNLPALVLERRHVDG
+681 RHPGEDLETFALELPKDDG
-696 LGRAALVK
+696 EV
-704 DEALLP
+704 
-710 AEPGGHGLEP
+710 
-720 RIDVER
+720 
-726 HHLPV
+726 
-731 DSLAHGLLG
+731 
-740 RRGTACASCEHKGGC
+740 
-755 GQDKKHRSSLHGFPP
+755 F
-770 VVTGIRSLPA
+770 
-780 ARCAA
+780 

>member
-41 HGERFRVPRSWVQ
+41 HGERFRVPRSWVH
-54 GTPADA
+54 GAPADA

-85 SRMFEGVRLT
+85 SRMFEDVRLT

-167 TIHAHLYSPRDRD
+167 TIHAHLYSPRDQD

-329 DARDMARLC
+329 DARDMALLL
-338 WEVMGRRITRDAVM
+338 
-352 IAQTNV
+352 
-358 RAQQLN
+358 RALMADFKN
-364 RAFRRLQFPG
+364 RFP
-374 VEELA
+374 
-379 AGDKLMVI
+379 
-387 LNTHMHG
+387 
-394 EFICN
+394 
-399 GDFCQVL
+399 
-406 RTGARTRRS
+406 
-415 VSFRVKT
+415 
-422 GPAGKGRRLVN
+422 
-433 LDLEFQ
+433 
-439 SVTLRLRG
+439 
-447 NTGEC
+447 
-452 FEVSCMILLN
+452 
-462 QLEPEAQ
+462 
-469 ARHEGLAGRARRRPV
+469 
-484 RQRASRPIRLRRHLP
+484 RLRR
-499 QVPGRRMAA
+499 
-508 RLRRL
+508 
-513 RMDGTEILGRL
+513 GTKDWQDALAED
-524 LPLALHR
+524 PFVNALHVRYGYAVTCHKSQGGEWPHVFVDCAWTGPR
-531 SDARQTEAPSRPLS
+531 SSADYFRWLYTAVTRARQKLHL
-545 EARLRRP
+545 ARYPKHAYDDPNEVLPVPDDAWPRQWQAELP
-552 ERSPSRARRRL
+552 ARHPGEDL
-563 APAMAGR
+563 ETFA
-570 ASRKTSRRRPR
+570 
-581 DVRARASRRQ
+581 
-591 RRSLLTPT
+591 L
-599 EKQAAAFLQPPAL
+599 EL
-612 PEPASSDKRGVPGK
+612 PED
-626 SLRLFLSNR
+626 N
-635 RPVGLVDA
+635 
-643 APLKDE
+643 
-649 LLLRDHH
+649 
-656 DVPDLLERE
+656 
-665 DPAVADAPA
+665 
-674 PQGELPV
+674 GEV
-681 RNLPALVLERRHVDG
+681 
-696 LGRAALVK
+696 
-704 DEALLP
+704 
-710 AEPGGHGLEP
+710 
-720 RIDVER
+720 
-726 HHLPV
+726 
-731 DSLAHGLLG
+731 
-740 RRGTACASCEHKGGC
+740 
-755 GQDKKHRSSLHGFPP
+755 F
-770 VVTGIRSLPA
+770 
-780 ARCAA
+780 

>member
-54 GTPADA
+54 GAPADA

-85 SRMFEGVRLT
+85 SRMFEDVRLT

-167 TIHAHLYSPRDRD
+167 TIHAHLYSPRDQD

-329 DARDMARLC
+329 DARDMALLL
-338 WEVMGRRITRDAVM
+338 
-352 IAQTNV
+352 
-358 RAQQLN
+358 RALMADFKN
-364 RAFRRLQFPG
+364 RFP
-374 VEELA
+374 
-379 AGDKLMVI
+379 
-387 LNTHMHG
+387 
-394 EFICN
+394 
-399 GDFCQVL
+399 
-406 RTGARTRRS
+406 
-415 VSFRVKT
+415 
-422 GPAGKGRRLVN
+422 
-433 LDLEFQ
+433 
-439 SVTLRLRG
+439 
-447 NTGEC
+447 
-452 FEVSCMILLN
+452 
-462 QLEPEAQ
+462 
-469 ARHEGLAGRARRRPV
+469 
-484 RQRASRPIRLRRHLP
+484 RLRR
-499 QVPGRRMAA
+499 
-508 RLRRL
+508 
-513 RMDGTEILGRL
+513 GTKDWQDALAED
-524 LPLALHR
+524 PFVNALHVRYGYAVTCHKSQGGEWPHVFVDCAWTGPR
-531 SDARQTEAPSRPLS
+531 SSADYFRWLYTAVTRARQKLHL
-545 EARLRRP
+545 ARYPKHAYDDPNEVLPVPDDAWPRQWQAELP
-552 ERSPSRARRRL
+552 ARHPGEDL
-563 APAMAGR
+563 ETFA
-570 ASRKTSRRRPR
+570 
-581 DVRARASRRQ
+581 
-591 RRSLLTPT
+591 L
-599 EKQAAAFLQPPAL
+599 EL
-612 PEPASSDKRGVPGK
+612 PED
-626 SLRLFLSNR
+626 N
-635 RPVGLVDA
+635 
-643 APLKDE
+643 
-649 LLLRDHH
+649 
-656 DVPDLLERE
+656 
-665 DPAVADAPA
+665 
-674 PQGELPV
+674 GEV
-681 RNLPALVLERRHVDG
+681 
-696 LGRAALVK
+696 
-704 DEALLP
+704 
-710 AEPGGHGLEP
+710 
-720 RIDVER
+720 
-726 HHLPV
+726 
-731 DSLAHGLLG
+731 
-740 RRGTACASCEHKGGC
+740 
-755 GQDKKHRSSLHGFPP
+755 F
-770 VVTGIRSLPA
+770 
-780 ARCAA
+780 

>member
-54 GTPADA
+54 GAPAGA
-60 SNAGGSAEEADPDEA
+60 STAGGSAEEADPDET
-75 GGIHIKNPTL
+75 GGIRIKNPTL
-85 SRMFEGVRLT
+85 ARMFEGVRLT

-268 SPVHLEEE
+268 SPVHLEAE

-308 LKNKTYAL
+308 LKNKIYAL

-338 WEVMGRRITRDAVM
+338 WEAMGRRITRDAVM

-406 RTGARTRRS
+406 
-415 VSFRVKT
+415 
-422 GPAGKGRRLVN
+422 P
-433 LDLEFQ
+433 
-439 SVTLRLRG
+439 
-447 NTGEC
+447 
-452 FEVSCMILLN
+452 
-462 QLEPEAQ
+462 
-469 ARHEGLAGRARRRPV
+469 
-484 RQRASRPIRLRRHLP
+484 RLRR
-499 QVPGRRMAA
+499 
-508 RLRRL
+508 
-513 RMDGTEILGRL
+513 GTKEWQDA
-524 LPLALHR
+524 LA
-531 SDARQTEAPSRPLS
+531 
-545 EARLRRP
+545 
-552 ERSPSRARRRL
+552 
-563 APAMAGR
+563 
-570 ASRKTSRRRPR
+570 
-581 DVRARASRRQ
+581 
-591 RRSLLTPT
+591 
-599 EKQAAAFLQPPAL
+599 
-612 PEPASSDKRGVPGK
+612 
-626 SLRLFLSNR
+626 
-635 RPVGLVDA
+635 
-643 APLKDE
+643 
-649 LLLRDHH
+649 
-656 DVPDLLERE
+656 E
-665 DPAVADAPA
+665 DPFLK
-674 PQGELPV
+674 LPC
-681 RNLPALVLERRHVDG
+681 LKTE
-696 LGRAALVK
+696 
-704 DEALLP
+704 
-710 AEPGGHGLEP
+710 
-720 RIDVER
+720 
-726 HHLPV
+726 
-731 DSLAHGLLG
+731 DSL
-740 RRGTACASCEHKGGC
+740 
-755 GQDKKHRSSLHGFPP
+755 
-770 VVTGIRSLPA
+770 
-780 ARCAA
+780 

>member
-14 ISPPEGAVAAAAPA
+14 ISPPEGAVAAPA

-54 GTPADA
+54 GAPADA

-127 TFLMKGVVDYLSAV
+127 TFLMKG
-141 NRSVHLMAPTGRAAK
+141 
-156 VLSTR
+156 
-161 TSRSAS
+161 
-167 TIHAHLYSPRDRD
+167 
-180 DPDDEDFT
+180 
-188 LVSDLTSNT
+188 
-197 DELDAVYVVDEASMV
+197 VVDEASMV

-462 QLEPEAQ
+462 QLEPDD
-469 ARHEGLAGRARRRPV
+469 LPDMTLLLRALMADFKNRFP
-484 RQRASRPIRLRRHLP
+484 RLRR
-499 QVPGRRMAA
+499 
-508 RLRRL
+508 
-513 RMDGTEILGRL
+513 GTKDWQDALAED
-524 LPLALHR
+524 PFVNALHVRYGYAVTCHKSQGGEWPHVFVDCAWTGPR
-531 SDARQTEAPSRPLS
+531 SSADYFRWLYTAVTRARQKLH
-545 EARLRRP
+545 
-552 ERSPSRARRRL
+552 RARYPKH
-563 APAMAGR
+563 AYDDPNE
-570 ASRKTSRRRPR
+570 
-581 DVRARASRRQ
+581 V
-591 RRSLLTPT
+591 
-599 EKQAAAFLQPPAL
+599 L
-612 PEPASSDKRGVPGK
+612 P
-626 SLRLFLSNR
+626 
-635 RPVGLVDA
+635 
-643 APLKDE
+643 
-649 LLLRDHH
+649 
-656 DVPDLLERE
+656 VPD
-665 DPAVADAPA
+665 DAWPRQWQA
-674 PQGELPV
+674 ELPA
-681 RNLPALVLERRHVDG
+681 RHPGEDLETFALELPKDDG
-696 LGRAALVK
+696 EV
-704 DEALLP
+704 
-710 AEPGGHGLEP
+710 
-720 RIDVER
+720 
-726 HHLPV
+726 
-731 DSLAHGLLG
+731 
-740 RRGTACASCEHKGGC
+740 
-755 GQDKKHRSSLHGFPP
+755 F
-770 VVTGIRSLPA
+770 
-780 ARCAA
+780 

>member
-1 MPHPKPAEGNVAL
+1 M
-14 ISPPEGAVAAAAPA
+14 
-28 PEADDRWVWFEDE
+28 
-41 HGERFRVPRSWVQ
+41 
-54 GTPADA
+54 
-60 SNAGGSAEEADPDEA
+60 
-75 GGIHIKNPTL
+75 
-85 SRMFEGVRLT
+85 
-95 SGQAS
+95 
-100 LVPKLQAFLDDDE
+100 
-113 ARIFILRGYAGTGK
+113 
-127 TFLMKGVVDYLSAV
+127 
-141 NRSVHLMAPTGRAAK
+141 
-156 VLSTR
+156 
-161 TSRSAS
+161 
-167 TIHAHLYSPRDRD
+167 
-180 DPDDEDFT
+180 
-188 LVSDLTSNT
+188 SDLTSNT

-212 SDRETQNPLLQ
+212 SARETQNPLLQ

-399 GDFCQVL
+399 GDFCRVL

-462 QLEPEAQ
+462 QLEPED
-469 ARHEGLAGRARRRPV
+469 LPDMTLLLRALMADFKNRFP
-484 RQRASRPIRLRRHLP
+484 RLRR
-499 QVPGRRMAA
+499 
-508 RLRRL
+508 
-513 RMDGTEILGRL
+513 GTKDWQDALAEDPFVNALHVRYGYAVTCHKSQGGEWPHVFVDCAWTGPSLGRL

-581 DVRARASRRQ
+581 DVRARASQRR
-591 RRSLLTPT
+591 RRSLLTPM

-612 PEPASSDKRGVPGK
+612 PEPASSDKRGVP
-626 SLRLFLSNR
+626 
-635 RPVGLVDA
+635 
-643 APLKDE
+643 LK
-649 LLLRDHH
+649 
-656 DVPDLLERE
+656 
-665 DPAVADAPA
+665 
-674 PQGELPV
+674 LPC
-681 RNLPALVLERRHVDG
+681 LKTE
-696 LGRAALVK
+696 
-704 DEALLP
+704 
-710 AEPGGHGLEP
+710 
-720 RIDVER
+720 
-726 HHLPV
+726 
-731 DSLAHGLLG
+731 DSL
-740 RRGTACASCEHKGGC
+740 
-755 GQDKKHRSSLHGFPP
+755 
-770 VVTGIRSLPA
+770 
-780 ARCAA
+780 

>member
-14 ISPPEGAVAAAAPA
+14 ISPPEGAVAAPA

-54 GTPADA
+54 GAPADA

-127 TFLMKGVVDYLSAV
+127 TFLMKG
-141 NRSVHLMAPTGRAAK
+141 
-156 VLSTR
+156 
-161 TSRSAS
+161 
-167 TIHAHLYSPRDRD
+167 
-180 DPDDEDFT
+180 
-188 LVSDLTSNT
+188 
-197 DELDAVYVVDEASMV
+197 VVDEASMV

-329 DARDMARLC
+329 DARDMTRLC

-462 QLEPEAQ
+462 QLEPDD
-469 ARHEGLAGRARRRPV
+469 LPDMTLLLRALMADFKNRFP
-484 RQRASRPIRLRRHLP
+484 RLRR
-499 QVPGRRMAA
+499 
-508 RLRRL
+508 
-513 RMDGTEILGRL
+513 GTKDWQDALAED
-524 LPLALHR
+524 PFVNALHVRYGYAVTCHKSQGGEWPHVFVDCAWTGPR
-531 SDARQTEAPSRPLS
+531 SSADYFRWLYTAVTRARQKLH
-545 EARLRRP
+545 
-552 ERSPSRARRRL
+552 RARYPKH
-563 APAMAGR
+563 AYDDPNE
-570 ASRKTSRRRPR
+570 
-581 DVRARASRRQ
+581 V
-591 RRSLLTPT
+591 
-599 EKQAAAFLQPPAL
+599 L
-612 PEPASSDKRGVPGK
+612 P
-626 SLRLFLSNR
+626 
-635 RPVGLVDA
+635 
-643 APLKDE
+643 
-649 LLLRDHH
+649 
-656 DVPDLLERE
+656 VPD
-665 DPAVADAPA
+665 DAWPRQWQA
-674 PQGELPV
+674 ELPA
-681 RNLPALVLERRHVDG
+681 RHPGEDLETFALELPKDDG
-696 LGRAALVK
+696 EV
-704 DEALLP
+704 
-710 AEPGGHGLEP
+710 
-720 RIDVER
+720 
-726 HHLPV
+726 
-731 DSLAHGLLG
+731 
-740 RRGTACASCEHKGGC
+740 
-755 GQDKKHRSSLHGFPP
+755 F
-770 VVTGIRSLPA
+770 
-780 ARCAA
+780 